1 MRSCKYT
8 YISFTKICHT
18 IIMLRVIQCSRVSES
33 STAVSSSPITPTN
46 GTAMTESVAHVHT
59 QDVAYVQEL
68 CSIIFNNRLAGNYQQ
83 VHGCTMGQGRDRLK
97 YKGAF
102 RISLLYLLST
112 FFFYLTQILRLFAN
126 SHIYLHSYGPK
137 YGFRAHI
144 HAFFPH
150 RPPTDLHNVSRLCG
164 HHTIMW

>member
-8 YISFTKICHT
+8 YVSFTKICHT

-112 FFFYLTQILRLFAN
+112 FFLLPHANITTFCQFSYISPLLWTKIWIPSSYPCLF
-126 SHIYLHSYGPK
+126 SP
-137 YGFRAHI
+137 
-144 HAFFPH
+144 
-150 RPPTDLHNVSRLCG
+150 
-164 HHTIMW
+164 